1 MALNYAEQWSPELLE
16 ILMQGTLTSP
26 FVTSNVRWLDAK
38 TFHFTQMST
47 SGYKNHSRKGGWNV
61 GSYEQKDVPY
71 TLTHDRDVEFMV
83 EGLNEYGEPLEPIQY
98 SGKCNYQDKARTVLT
113 AEKKLIKITG
123 TALFCGD
130 ICPELPVISG
140 GEAVI
145 FGVKRRIE
153 QGTKARN
160 SDGSVNYTEVQL
172 I

>member
-1 MALNYAEQWSPELLE
+1 MKYPCLVPRRLCKTDISL
-16 ILMQGTLTSP
+16 S
-26 FVTSNVRWLDAK
+26 LD
-38 TFHFTQMST
+38 
-47 SGYKNHSRKGGWNV
+47 R
-61 GSYEQKDVPY
+61 
-71 TLTHDRDVEFMV
+71 

-140 GEAVI
+140 GE
-145 FGVKRRIE
+145 VKRRIE